1 MEAEHLCHVLNN
13 AQDDD
18 VVPKEYKKESFT
30 RIVADNRNWLEE
42 TLSGIT
48 FTLL

>member
-18 VVPKEYKKESFT
+18 VVPKEYQKESFT
-30 RIVADNRNWLEE
+30 RIVADNRNWLGE